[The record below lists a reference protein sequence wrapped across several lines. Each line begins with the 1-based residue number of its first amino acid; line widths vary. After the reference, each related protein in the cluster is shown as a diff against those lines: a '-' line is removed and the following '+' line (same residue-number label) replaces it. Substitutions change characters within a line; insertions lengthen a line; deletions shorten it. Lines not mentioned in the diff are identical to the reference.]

1 MVKKNEWRCAGVLM
15 LVLCFAASAAFAG
28 GGKEGPEQIKLGT
41 PIYLS
46 GEFSTDGK
54 ADATV
59 QEYEM
64 KKINDIG
71 VAGTTI
77 RTITLDTKCDPAEE
91 IKAIKSLVTG
101 SQVHMV
107 LAQLSE
113 AIPPTLSFMK
123 EHNVPIATASAGT
136 TELDQTDEWFWRFC
150 PSDSVAG
157 AARAVFVTQ
166 EFGDTKLGLVY
177 SERQG
182 PMLDALACKDY
193 LVKTGKEIA
202 LEVSIVPEQTSYKE
216 TIRKLQNEGI
226 ETIVVAFLT
235 STAIQFF
242 RDAES
247 SGYRPNIIGSND
259 IASKDILEVVGDYME
274 GAYAAFGGYDA
285 TTKWFKQW
293 EASVPMDE
301 WVSKGLVSSNAAE
314 LVYATYHRDALVGL
328 ALAFERAGSTDPE
341 AIIAAIPYVC
351 NPPGIEVGS
360 YEEGAKLLREGK
372 DINFQGASGPIDF
385 NRYGNVM
392 AAGTVNEV
400 KNGEW
405 VQIKM
410 IPAEEIAEAV
420 GWE

>member
-1 MVKKNEWRCAGVLM
+1 MLNKRKWKFTVVF
-15 LVLCFAASAAFAG
+15 LVLCFAAAAVFAG
-28 GGKEGPEQIKLGT
+28 GATEGKEQIRLGT

-59 QEYEM
+59 QEWEL
-64 KKINDIG
+64 KKINAVG

-77 RTITLDTKCDPAEE
+77 KAITLDTKCEASEE

-101 SQVHMV
+101 SKVHFV

-123 EHNVPIATASAGT
+123 EHRVPMATASAGT
-136 TELDQTDEWFWRFC
+136 TALDQADEWFWRFA

-157 AARAVFVTQ
+157 AARAVFVD
-166 EFGDTKLGLVY
+166 EVYGNTKIGLVY
-177 SERQG
+177 AEREG
-182 PMLDALACKDY
+182 PKLDALACKDY
-193 LVKTGKEIA
+193 LVKLGKKIA
-202 LEVSIVPEQTSYKE
+202 IELPIVPEQTSYKE
-216 TIRKLQNEGI
+216 TVRKLQNEGI
-226 ETIVVAFLT
+226 ETIVVAFMT

-242 RDAES
+242 KDSES
-247 SGYRPNIIGSND
+247 LGYHPNIIGSND
-259 IASKDILEVVGDYME
+259 IASKDILTAVGPYME
-274 GAYAAFGGYDA
+274 GAMAAFGGYDS

-293 EASVPMDE
+293 EASVPMAE
-301 WVSKGLVSSNAAE
+301 WVSKKLVSPNAGE
-314 LVYATYHRDALVGL
+314 LVYATYHRDALVGI

-341 AIIAAIPYVC
+341 KVIAAMRYVA

-385 NRYGNVM
+385 NKYGNVM
-392 AAGTVNEV
+392 AAGTVNIV

-405 VQIKM
+405 VQLKM
-410 IPAEEIAEAV
+410 IPAEEIAKAV

>member
-1 MVKKNEWRCAGVLM
+1 MLNKSGWKSAVVL
-15 LVLCFAASAAFAG
+15 LALCFAASAAFAG
-28 GGKEGPEQIKLGT
+28 GAGEGTEQFKLGT

-59 QEYEM
+59 QEFEIN
-64 KKINDIG
+64 KINKIG

-77 RTITLDTKCDPAEE
+77 KAITLDTKCEASEE

-101 SQVHMV
+101 SKVHMV

-113 AIPPTLSFMK
+113 AIPSTLSFMK
-123 EHNVPIATASAGT
+123 EHRVPMATASAGT
-136 TELDQTDEWFWRFC
+136 TALDQADEWFWRFC

-157 AARAVFVTQ
+157 AARAVFVAQ
-166 EFGDTKLGLVY
+166 EYGDSKLGLVY
-177 SERQG
+177 SEREG
-182 PMLDALACKDY
+182 PKLDALACKDY
-193 LVKTGKEIA
+193 LVKLGKKIA
-202 LEVSIVPEQTSYKE
+202 IELPIVPEQTSYKE
-216 TIRKLQNEGI
+216 TIRKLQSGGI
-226 ETIVVAFLT
+226 ETIVVAFMT

-242 RDAES
+242 KDCES

-259 IASKDILEVVGDYME
+259 IASKDILTAVGSYMD
-274 GAYAAFGGYDA
+274 GAVAAFGGYDS

-293 EASVPMDE
+293 EASVPMAE
-301 WVSKGLVSSNAAE
+301 WVSKGLVSPNAGE
-314 LVYATYHRDALVGL
+314 LVYATYHRDALVGI

-341 AIIAAIPYVC
+341 KIIKAIPYVC

-385 NRYGNVM
+385 NKYGNVM
-392 AAGTVNEV
+392 AAGTVNIV

-405 VQIKM
+405 VQLKM
-410 IPAEEIAEAV
+410 IPAEEIEKAV